1 MISGLNLEMFGFR
14 RIRHVRQ
21 TELSE
26 CGLAC
31 LAMVGDYHNVN
42 IDLPSLRRDY
52 APSLKGLSL
61 RNLINIAEDIG
72 FVARPVSVSAQS
84 LHQLH
89 LPAILH
95 WNSNHFVVIRRIGRG
110 GAEIL
115 DPAMGH
121 SSHVS
126 LEEIAHH
133 YTGIALEL
141 RPSAEFRVIE
151 KQPTLKARQLWRNV
165 TGWKRVASQTLILTI
180 ILQIAAMAWPYYMQ
194 VVIDKVVPSSDTS
207 LLILVAISFSALTI
221 FNTLA
226 VIVRGFVLLST
237 GTALGFVVTS
247 RLGRKLF
254 RLPISWF
261 ERRHVG
267 DVMSRFQSVHPI
279 QDAFTQGIISS
290 LVDGAMALLTLAI
303 MLTYSATW
311 TLVTV
316 ISFVLYILV
325 RVISFR
331 LERQAREQAIIA
343 GGREQS
349 ILIETLRG
357 ITTLRLF
364 GKEADRHQVWQ
375 NRLTDSTNANVMI
388 ARIGIWQGASNT
400 LITGLEGV
408 IVVWLAAQRVLVG
421 GATIGMLVAY
431 LAYKQQFLS
440 RASALID
447 QGIAFRML
455 GLHLDRLSDIA
466 LQEDDVSLS
475 SLRGSSS
482 EISGAIELKNI
493 FYRYGPTEPWVLR
506 GVNLQVAAGQHI
518 AITGSSGG
526 GKSTLAKIILG
537 LDQPETGEVYV
548 DGIAL
553 TSDGFRNYRKQVS
566 AVLQEDCL
574 FAGSIANNIAMFDS
588 DIDLRRVVEAAKLAA
603 IDSEIDAMPMK
614 YESLVGDMGSALS
627 GGQKARVLLA
637 RALYRRPKILLLDE
651 GTAHL
656 DALTESEV
664 NRSIMSMGI
673 TRIVIAHRKETINNA
688 DIVFTMA
695 DGCLTQ
701 RTDA

>member
-1 MISGLNLEMFGFR
+1 MIS
-14 RIRHVRQ
+14 
-21 TELSE
+21 
-26 CGLAC
+26 AYYK
-31 LAMVGDYHNVN
+31 AD
-42 IDLPSLRRDY
+42 IDLMSLRKDY

-72 FVARPVSVSAQS
+72 FVARPVSVDHES
-84 LHQLH
+84 LHLLH

-95 WNSNHFVVIRRIGRG
+95 WNSNHFVVVQAIKRG
-110 GAEIL
+110 KVEIL
-115 DPAMGH
+115 DPALG
-121 SSHVS
+121 SSTHMS
-126 LEEIAHH
+126 LHELARH
-133 YTGIALEL
+133 YTGTALEL
-141 RPSAEFRVIE
+141 RPTAEFRVIE
-151 KQPTLKARQLWRNV
+151 KRPTLKARQLWRNV
-165 TGWKRVASQTLILTI
+165 TGWKRVASQTLILTV

-194 VVIDKVVPSSDTS
+194 IVIDKVVPSSDRS
-207 LLILVAISFSALTI
+207 LLGLVAVTFAALTVI
-221 FNTLA
+221 NTLA
-226 VIVRGFVLLST
+226 IIVRGFVLLST

-279 QDAFTQGIISS
+279 QEAFTQGIISS
-290 LVDGAMALLTLAI
+290 IVDGVMTLVTLAI
-303 MLTYSATW
+303 MLTYSALL
-311 TLVTV
+311 TLVTAT
-316 ISFVLYILV
+316 SFVLYLLV
-325 RVISFR
+325 RIVSFR
-331 LERQAREQAIIA
+331 LERQAREQAIVA

-349 ILIETLRG
+349 TLIETLRG

-375 NRLTDSTNANVMI
+375 NRLTDQTNANVMI

-408 IVVWLAAQRVLVG
+408 IVVWLAAKMVLVG

-440 RASALID
+440 RASALVD
-447 QGIAFRML
+447 QGIMFRML

-466 LQEDDVSLS
+466 LQDDDVSFTALG
-475 SLRGSSS
+475 GSAT
-482 EISGAIELKNI
+482 EISGALELRNI

-506 GVNLQVAAGQHI
+506 DLSLRIDAGQHV

-537 LDQPETGEVYV
+537 LDQSETGEVYV
-548 DGIAL
+548 DGLPL
-553 TSDGFRNYRKQVS
+553 TSGNLRDYRKQVS

-574 FAGSIANNIAMFDS
+574 FAGSIANNIAMFDT
-588 DIDLRRVVEAAKLAA
+588 DVDFERVVEAATAAA
-603 IDSEIDAMPMK
+603 IDREIDAMPMK

-656 DALTESEV
+656 DARTESAV
-664 NRSIMSMGI
+664 NKSITSMGI

-688 DIVFTMA
+688 DVVFVMA
-695 DGCLTQ
+695 DGRLTQ
-701 RTDA
+701 RIDP